1 VAQDFRG
8 RLQRAIAADETEMG
22 FIWVLDRVIVQAPRQ
37 RASQP
42 GLLCAGEHDF
52 IEPRL
57 LGFRAGRG
65 AHLRA

>member
-1 VAQDFRG
+1 
-8 RLQRAIAADETEMG
+8 MG